1 MHGVMF
7 KRLGHNVRILEQNRT
22 STRANHAAGIGTGP
36 RGIEYFELH
45 DLSKQPYAFQ
55 CPGFQ
60 YLNKDA
66 SVKRLLPI
74 PQNLTTWDVL
84 YFRLRANF
92 DGLKSMYN
100 HDPPSPL
107 ETDGEA
113 SYDLGKRVVG
123 VSYSDNLVTVEYD
136 DLIREGSGS
145 LHADIVIVANGSNST
160 IRNQLLPQ
168 LKTTYSGYVAWR
180 GLVPEKDVSES
191 TRRLLDK
198 RANVFVMKRGY
209 ILG

>member
-1 MHGVMF
+1 M
-7 KRLGHNVRILEQNRT
+7 
-22 STRANHAAGIGTGP
+22 RANHAAGIGTGP
-36 RGIEYFELH
+36 RGIEYIELH
-45 DLSKQPYAFQ
+45 DLTKQPYAFS

-60 YLNKDA
+60 YLNYDA
-66 SVKRLLPI
+66 SIKRLLAV

-92 DGLKSMYN
+92 DGFKSIYN
-100 HDPPSPL
+100 HDPPPPL
-107 ETDGEA
+107 ETDGETL
-113 SYDLGKRVVG
+113 YDLGKRAVG

-180 GLVPEKDVSES
+180 GLVPEKDVSER
-191 TRRLLDK
+191 TRTLLD
-198 RANVFVMKRGY
+198 RRSNFFVMKRSY